1 MSCFYLVLFSKIST
15 CSKGCTKTNMYYF
28 YEKSGKKLHELKKLY
43 QLLNDKTEINGAN
56 NKHAF
61 LYQLN

>member
-1 MSCFYLVLFSKIST
+1 
-15 CSKGCTKTNMYYF
+15 MYYF

>member
-1 MSCFYLVLFSKIST
+1 
-15 CSKGCTKTNMYYF
+15 MYYF
-28 YEKSGKKLHELKKLY
+28 YEKSGKKLRELKKLY